1 MAGQQQQQQGDSG
14 DSMDLL
20 WGVAFIVAICLALWF
35 FARGPIL
42 KVLFTIKLG
51 EIWLISFFT
60 DSLLPIRDYI
70 LAAYSAPTEVTFK
83 QATSWLHAVGLPLRI
98 PTAFLVFCM
107 AVWVFFKHPILKFK
121 NVFTTERL
129 RQLEKENWPQI
140 TPIVDLDL
148 VKVPINEGPW
158 AMAESPMEFA
168 KSKKLIEELPR
179 PIDPLLARL
188 GLTEVKVLEPQAR
201 AEFIKQMGP
210 PFEDLNKMPIHAKAL
225 FAIFA
230 ARADNDADGAY
241 KLTMQIAASSAGGKM
256 DFSGAMPLLRKHY
269 NTKAIARIL
278 GQHAYLYGV
287 LASTLELARTT
298 GVLPPSD
305 FLWLKPYDRKMWF
318 MLNSTGR
325 RTPFCEVAG
334 PFSHWL
340 AEKALKRKITQPMVD
355 SAIKGLEEAVKMIIY
370 TRDE

>member
-1 MAGQQQQQQGDSG
+1 MAGQQQQGGGDTG

-51 EIWLISFFT
+51 EIWVISFFT
-60 DSLLPIRDYI
+60 DSLNPIRDYI
-70 LAAYSAPTEVTFK
+70 LAAYNSPKDVTFK
-83 QATSWLHAVGLPLRI
+83 QATSWLHEVGLPLRI
-98 PTAFLVFCM
+98 PTALIVLAM
-107 AVWVFFKHPILKFK
+107 AAWVFFRHPILKFK
-121 NVFTTERL
+121 NIFTTERL

-148 VKVPINEGPW
+148 VNTPIDQGPW
-158 AMAESPMEFA
+158 AMALSPMEFA
-168 KSKKLIEELPR
+168 KAHKLLEELPR
-179 PIDPLLARL
+179 PVDPLLARL
-188 GLTEVKVLEPQAR
+188 GLIEIKVIESAAR

-230 ARADNDADGAY
+230 ARADNDAKGAAE
-241 KLTMQIAASSAGGKM
+241 LTMKIATTSAGGKM

-269 NTKAIARIL
+269 NTKAIAKIL

-305 FLWLKPYDRKMWF
+305 FLWLKPLDRRMWF

-325 RTPFCEVAG
+325 RTPFCEVSG

-355 SAIKGLEEAVKMIIY
+355 QAIKGLEEAVKMIIY